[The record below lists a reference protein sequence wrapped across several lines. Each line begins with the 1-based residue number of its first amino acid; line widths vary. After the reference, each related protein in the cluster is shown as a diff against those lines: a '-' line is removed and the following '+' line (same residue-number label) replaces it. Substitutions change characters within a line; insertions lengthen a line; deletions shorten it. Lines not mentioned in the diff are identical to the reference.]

1 MKFLSRLLS
10 LTALVSSLAL
20 AAEAPRTNERLEEL
34 IRTYISIQGPLGKLK
49 ARDGVNPESIGAF
62 DLEFTFD
69 ELKSFSDYVK
79 KLNSSDQLLVEGEM
93 LRQARLSMERAE
105 KKHTDAKNNDTL
117 TLATMCI
124 LEATLASPAVNIVF
138 GSGRLLLISFTK
150 GSFKEAW
157 ATPRSRYFSILVG
170 ATALA
175 LAAYLIME
183 TIELVPTPQT
193 LDAKAYRDAFEKFM
207 IERETEYADKAEM
220 AGVVV
225 PPRR

>member
-1 MKFLSRLLS
+1 M
-10 LTALVSSLAL
+10 AL
-20 AAEAPRTNERLEEL
+20 AAEAPRANERLEEL

-49 ARDGVNPESIGAF
+49 ALDGVNPESVGAF

-105 KKHTDAKNNDTL
+105 KKYT
-117 TLATMCI
+117 
-124 LEATLASPAVNIVF
+124 EATNNESLARGLLYVFEVCLSLPATAIVA
-138 GSGRLLLISFTK
+138 GTGRLLLIRLTK
-150 GSFKEAW
+150 DSFKEAW
-157 ATPRSRYFSILVG
+157 ATPRSRSFAILVG

-175 LAAYLIME
+175 LATYLVVE
-183 TIELVPTPQT
+183 TANVGPTPRV

-207 IERETEYADKAEM
+207 IEREAEYADKAEM